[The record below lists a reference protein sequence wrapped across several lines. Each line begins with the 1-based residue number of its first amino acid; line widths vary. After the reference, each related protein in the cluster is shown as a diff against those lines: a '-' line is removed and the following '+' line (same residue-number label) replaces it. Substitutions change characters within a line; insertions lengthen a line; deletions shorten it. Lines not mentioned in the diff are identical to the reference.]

1 MELLT
6 IKKASELLGISRTS
20 LYGLI
25 RAGLI
30 RTVRV
35 SKRTVRITRRE
46 LERFVAEREAA
57 SGEA

>member
-57 SGEA
+57 SAEA